1 MLKKFYCI
9 VFIVLISCE
18 TGEDRIVNGVIK
30 EVRYNHLGKGNY
42 TLEVTYNYT
51 FEAKEYESKEAF
63 NYKWQ
68 GDYNKGDS
76 IKIKFNSLSPD
87 ESIILQKKTQQKK
100 KKSIKVK
107 SK

>member
-42 TLEVTYNYT
+42 TLKVTYNYT
-51 FEAKEYESKEAF
+51 LK
-63 NYKWQ
+63 
-68 GDYNKGDS
+68 
-76 IKIKFNSLSPD
+76 
-87 ESIILQKKTQQKK
+87 QK
-100 KKSIKVK
+100 SMKVK
-107 SK
+107 KPLIINGRVIIIKETV